1 MLSTLFLAATLA
13 QVGSS
18 GGFPS
23 TSDTGIGS
31 MGTPPMGNVI
41 PATDPARDRGPMSS
55 DTTST
60 SGTTG
65 MSGGSSKSTPSG
77 SSGTGSTGAGSTSAG
92 TETESETSGR
102 VSGGG
107 TGTTGDSS
115 TNGGTNSA
123 RPLR

>member
-13 QVGSS
+13 QIGSS
-18 GGFPS
+18 GGSFPS
-23 TSDTGIGS
+23 SSSDTGTGS
-31 MGTPPMGNVI
+31 MGTPPMDGVL
-41 PATDPARDRGPMSS
+41 PAADPARDRGP
-55 DTTST
+55 TS

-65 MSGGSSKSTPSG
+65 TTGTSGGGLSSPTTTG
-77 SSGTGSTGAGSTSAG
+77 ASGTGSSAAG
-92 TETESETSGR
+92 TESEGETSGR

-115 TNGGTNSA
+115 TNGGTNST

>member
-13 QVGSS
+13 QVGS
-18 GGFPS
+18 GGGMFPS
-23 TSDTGIGS
+23 SADTGMGS
-31 MGTPPMGNVI
+31 MGSTPMGGVI
-41 PATDPARDRGPMSS
+41 PATDPARDRGPVS
-55 DTTST
+55 

-65 MSGGSSKSTPSG
+65 TAGTSASSGGLSSPTQSG
-77 SSGTGSTGAGSTSAG
+77 SSGAGSTGAGTEAG
-92 TETESETSGR
+92 SETSGR